1 MGYIMKFFLKIVVAA
16 ITISS
21 LVSNAHSGRTD
32 KKGCHHDK
40 KAGTYHCH

>member
-1 MGYIMKFFLKIVVAA
+1 MRKIFTFVLVVIAL
-16 ITISS
+16 SS
-21 LVSNAHSGRTD
+21 LEANAHSGRTN